1 MKNFDIKQIYFLD
14 ESLVS
19 IEKEDKQGFKLLAT
33 EPDKQGTL
41 PVVRVSDGDYQCLPA
56 EYLIIDVK
64 ITGQFGKLLNGRVV
78 FVPAEPIMAAKFG
91 FYADTTNNPVQQ
103 WVSEEIQFNFVR

>member
-1 MKNFDIKQIYFLD
+1 MEKFDIGQIYFLD

-19 IEKEDKQGFKLLAT
+19 IEEEDKQGFKLLAI

-56 EYLIIDVK
+56 EYLTIDTT
-64 ITGQFGKLLNGRVV
+64 ITGRFGKLLNGQVT
-78 FVPAEPIMAAKFG
+78 FVPANPIKSARFG
-91 FYADTTNNPVQQ
+91 FYADTVNNPVQQ
-103 WVSEEIQFNFVR
+103 WLSETIEFNFIR